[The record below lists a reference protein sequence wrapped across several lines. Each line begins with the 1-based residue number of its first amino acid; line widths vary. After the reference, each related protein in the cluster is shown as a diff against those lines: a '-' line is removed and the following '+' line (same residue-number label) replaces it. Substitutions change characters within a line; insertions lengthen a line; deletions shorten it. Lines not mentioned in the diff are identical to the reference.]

1 MARPKIHD
9 DALRDRLLDSAARL
23 VARDGAR
30 ALALRTLAAE
40 AGTSTS
46 AIYSLF
52 GGKPD
57 LFAALHKAA
66 FADFSA
72 SQHAVG
78 NSGDPQADLMVLAET
93 YRDWAL
99 QHPQLYAVMFG
110 GALTPALPADF
121 DCPYAAES
129 MRPLQQAAGR
139 LIETGAT
146 SAAATVDAISVSL
159 WATVHGFVSLELAQ
173 VLVPDSAPQHAYRVT
188 CRVAIDGWLARRRPV
203 R

>member
-1 MARPKIHD
+1 MR
-9 DALRDRLLDSAARL
+9 RVR
-23 VARDGAR
+23 
-30 ALALRTLAAE
+30 
-40 AGTSTS
+40 TS

-52 GGKPD
+52 GGKPEH
-57 LFAALHKAA
+57 FATLHKAD

-72 SQHAVG
+72 DQHAVG
-78 NSGDPQADLMVLAET
+78 STDDPQADLMMLADT
-93 YRDWAL
+93 YRNRAL

-129 MRPLQQAAGR
+129 MAPLQQAAGR
-139 LIETGAT
+139 LIDTGAT
-146 SAAATVDAISVSL
+146 TAAATVDAISVSL

-173 VLVPDSAPQHAYRVT
+173 VLGPGDAPQDAYRAS
-188 CRVAIDGWLARRRPV
+188 CRGASDGWLARQRPV